1 MASSLISSAYPMDI
15 LILDD
20 HEVIRL
26 VIKQKVLEIVPNANF
41 HEYSTVTEAEAH
53 ITKKLPLD
61 YVVSDLEL
69 TEGCNLKLIN
79 SARGLGIPVL
89 IFSSHVN
96 KALIN
101 QIEPLMVPCYV
112 SKTSGEKALKLGL
125 QALLHGKTYFCP
137 LVVQTTNSSELYKE
151 TNPLSLT
158 EGQIKIL
165 KEIQKGYTRKEV
177 AKLLNIK
184 VTTVANQVAKARDI
198 NDCNS
203 QDELMRR
210 FRFWEV

>member
-1 MASSLISSAYPMDI
+1 MEI

-41 HEYSTVTEAEAH
+41 NEYSTVTEALDHLA
-53 ITKKLPLD
+53 KNLPVD

-69 TEGCNLKLIN
+69 TEGYNLKLMEA
-79 SARGLGIPVL
+79 ARGLGIPVL

-96 KALIN
+96 KDLIN
-101 QIEPLMVPCYV
+101 RIEHLSVPCYV
-112 SKTSGEKALKLGL
+112 SKTSGVSALKLGL
-125 QALLHGKTYFCP
+125 QSLLHGQTHYCP
-137 LVVQTTNSSELYKE
+137 LVRQTINSSDSFKE
-151 TNPLSLT
+151 TRPLRLT
-158 EGQIKIL
+158 EGQIKVL
-165 KEIQKGYTRKEV
+165 KEIQKGYSRKEV
-177 AKLLNIK
+177 AKQLKIK
-184 VTTVANQVAKARDI
+184 TTTVANQIAKAREI